1 MIYEKRF
8 RVTREQDKTRDNTS
22 NTQML
27 IIKNPKSLS
36 KTKQL
41 LAISDLSTKLCL
53 SSRESK
59 RLLMFTLNSQVKDT
73 LLSLGKV

>member
-1 MIYEKRF
+1 
-8 RVTREQDKTRDNTS
+8 
-22 NTQML
+22 ML
-27 IIKNPKSLS
+27 IIKNLKSLS

-59 RLLMFTLNSQVKDT
+59 HQLMSTLNSQVKDT
-73 LLSLGKV
+73 LLSLGKVLEDLVLNIIHKGHLI